1 MSMDKIDA
9 RIANTCERLGVT
21 PAELAE
27 KSDAEILKIVSFGA
41 LSLQRLRELHG
52 YPNNGWYTIDTLP
65 TNGDHVLLYAQ
76 GSQTVAQINAKKT
89 AMTLDGKRVTHW
101 RPLIA
106 GPR

>member
-21 PAELAE
+21 PEELAE
-27 KSDAEILKIVSFGA
+27 KSDAEILKIVSFGT

-52 YPNNGWYTIDTLP
+52 YPNNGWHKIDTIP
-65 TNGDHVLLYAQ
+65 TNGDYVMLYAQ
-76 GSQTVAQINAKKT
+76 GSQAIAQTSAKKAAVT
-89 AMTLDGKRVTHW
+89 VDGKRATHW